1 MIKDNQ
7 KTFNQ
12 LHILA
17 DGFFVLLSYFMAYM
31 LRFEWLNMSKWGD
44 YTIESY
50 ARFLLIVLPVY
61 LVIYWFCG
69 LYAPKRGK
77 ELFRELW
84 YLVKANIISGAAFI
98 VLLFLFK
105 RDISRGFLAIFF
117 STNVI
122 LEGIFRIMVRKL
134 LEYFRRKGKNLKHI
148 LIVGYSRAAEA
159 YVDRI
164 LANPQWGYFVHGI
177 LDDKMAVGTRYKKVS
192 VIGTMEEL
200 SARLSEREY
209 DEIAIT
215 LAIEEY
221 EKLEKLVAVCE
232 YSGVHTK
239 FIPDYN
245 HIVPTVP

>member
-12 LHILA
+12 LHIIA

-31 LRFEWLNMSKWGD
+31 LRFAWLNMSKRGD

-50 ARFLLIVLPVY
+50 ARFLVIVLPVY
-61 LVIYWFCG
+61 LIIYWFCG

-105 RDISRGFLAIFF
+105 MDISRGFLAMFF

-122 LEGIFRIMVRKL
+122 LEGIFRFCVRKL
-134 LEYFRRKGKNLKHI
+134 LENFRRKGKNLKHI

-164 LANPQWGYFVHGI
+164 LANPQWGYFIHGI

-192 VIGTMEEL
+192 VVGTMEEL
-200 SARLSEREY
+200 SGYLNEREY

-221 EKLEKLVAVCE
+221 ETGKNRGFMRKVRCAYEVYPGL
-232 YSGVHTK
+232 
-239 FIPDYN
+239 
-245 HIVPTVP
+245 